1 MGFTLKP
8 AVKENFINREDLLKE
23 MVTTLTDESIDMGFA
38 LIGSRRV
45 GKTSILLEVANRL
58 KDNENIVVVYFSVWN
73 LVESTL
79 KEFSDQ
85 LIQTILTAF
94 KNKLP
99 TKYKIKGLL
108 KDKIKEILREAG
120 FSIKILDEIE
130 IELSRKNKVLDA
142 NILLEKIFGLTEELS
157 KEARVRTILILDEFP
172 ALVDVTNGKKLGEG
186 VIRKIR
192 TVNERL
198 EHTILCVSGSI
209 RKTME
214 MAVLSPSSAFYR
226 QFIIKMIEPFDK
238 TTTGELLVTNLRQK
252 IEPQAVEVAHS
263 LTSGIPFYLQLLGRQ
278 LQGVATEVIES
289 ETVKAVFEDILEE
302 EVTIIFEEEF
312 YRLSDKER
320 AALRVMVEYEV
331 GKLNDISKN
340 LGEEVNVVSKY
351 LEYLITK
358 GLIQKETRGIY
369 QIADPVF
376 EQWLKKRFR
385 ASFHLA

>member
-157 KEARVRTILILDEFP
+157 KEARVRTILILEEFP

-278 LQGVATEVIES
+278 LQGVATEVIEP

-340 LGEEVNVVSKY
+340 LGEGVNVVSKY

-385 ASFHLA
+385 